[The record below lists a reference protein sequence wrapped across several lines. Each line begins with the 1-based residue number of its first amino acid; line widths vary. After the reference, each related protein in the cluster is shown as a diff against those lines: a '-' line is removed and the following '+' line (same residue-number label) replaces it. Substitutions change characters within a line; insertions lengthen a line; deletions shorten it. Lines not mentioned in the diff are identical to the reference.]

1 MDNRIKQIADFYGL
15 EHQCV
20 KCLEEMAELSV
31 ELAKYLQGDNTEV
44 SPVKLREELADVTIM
59 VEQLRYLT
67 GSSFVEQ
74 EIERKLE
81 RQMQRIKAGGV

>member
-31 ELAKYLQGDNTEV
+31 ELAKYLQGDNMV